1 MPLYY
6 NIIMIDNNVHTSF
19 EDIEALQAWAETI
32 EQEIKQITSE
42 ILPLQQ
48 RLDAAH
54 EKLDLV
60 RRLIHLSTS
69 NAVSLVGN
77 VATAP
82 APLQTVTLPGIED
95 HIEKVLRSQGKPV
108 HISEIRA
115 SLIQMGVPLPG
126 RGDEANIILRLRRAN
141 DRFVRTGRGTYAL
154 KEWNMPEYSPA
165 LIKKT
170 VRKQKKAA
178 S

>member
-1 MPLYY
+1 MYY
-6 NIIMIDNNVHTSF
+6 NIIMIDKDVHTSF
-19 EDIEALQAWAETI
+19 ENVETLQAWAETI
-32 EQEIKQITSE
+32 ELEIKEITSE
-42 ILPLQQ
+42 ILSLQQ

-69 NAVSLVGN
+69 NAVSPSGN
-77 VATAP
+77 VATTP
-82 APLQTVTLPGIED
+82 TPFQTVTLPGIED
-95 HIEKVLRSQGKPV
+95 HIEKVLRSRGKPV

-141 DRFVRTGRGTYAL
+141 DRFIRTGRGTYGL
-154 KEWNMPEYSPA
+154 TEWNMPEYSPA
-165 LIKKT
+165 PIKKK
-170 VRKQKKAA
+170 VPKQRKAT